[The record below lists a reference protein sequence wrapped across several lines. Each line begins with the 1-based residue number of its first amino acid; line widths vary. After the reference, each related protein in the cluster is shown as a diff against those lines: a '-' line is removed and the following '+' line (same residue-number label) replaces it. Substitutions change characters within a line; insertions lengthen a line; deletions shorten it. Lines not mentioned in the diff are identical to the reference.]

1 MLKTLEEPPEH
12 VKFVLATTD
21 PQKIPVTVLSRCLQF
36 NLKPLP
42 PESIAARIDAILEA
56 EGIAR
61 EGAAIALIAR
71 AARGSMRDGLSLLD
85 QAIAYGGGEVRESV
99 TRAMLGAVD
108 RGHVYRIVDA
118 LGAEDGAALL
128 AEADGFAALGLSAAA
143 ALDELASL
151 FHRIAVV
158 QVVPAAAANFDDA
171 ERVAGYAARMSPEA
185 VQLAYQIVAQGR
197 ADLAIA
203 PDESIGLS
211 MTLLR
216 LLAFAPADGGGD
228 VPSAPSPRMREP
240 GVVPA
245 GAGTRPERPAAP
257 RLATFPGP
265 ARGGEAPGPDAVAT
279 RATAPGPRHA
289 VVGTTTAASV
299 RPLPD
304 DPAAW
309 PDYVAGLR
317 LSGMASQLAAQ
328 TELRAVEGHVVNLRL
343 PATHKHLADRAYS
356 DKLKAALEQAAGRR
370 LMLAFEVGDAAPS
383 SLASKERRERAEAR
397 ERNEAAF
404 RDEPF
409 VRDVVARFDG
419 RVRPESIKPL
429 PADEEPKR

>member
-1 MLKTLEEPPEH
+1 
-12 VKFVLATTD
+12 
-21 PQKIPVTVLSRCLQF
+21 
-36 NLKPLP
+36 
-42 PESIAARIDAILEA
+42 
-56 EGIAR
+56 
-61 EGAAIALIAR
+61 
-71 AARGSMRDGLSLLD
+71 MR
-85 QAIAYGGGEVRESV
+85 
-99 TRAMLGAVD
+99 GAVD

-118 LGAEDGAALL
+118 LGAGDGAALL

-151 FHRIAVV
+151 FHRIAVA
-158 QVVPAAAANFDDA
+158 QVVPPAAANFDDG
-171 ERVAGYAARMSPEA
+171 ERVAAYAARMSPEA

-216 LLAFAPADGGGD
+216 LLAFEPAPAEGGRAG
-228 VPSAPSPRMREP
+228 PSASSPRKREP
-240 GVVPA
+240 GGVQP
-245 GAGTRPERPAAP
+245 GAAARAERPVAP
-257 RLATFPGP
+257 RVVNSPVP
-265 ARGGEAPGPDAVAT
+265 ARGDDARDTDAVVPRVAPAALRQDT
-279 RATAPGPRHA
+279 AGTATA
-289 VVGTTTAASV
+289 V

-309 PDYVAGLR
+309 PEYVAGLR

-328 TELRAVEGHVVNLRL
+328 TELRSIEGHVVNLRL

-356 DKLKAALEQAAGRR
+356 DKLKAALELAAGRR
-370 LMLAFEVGDAAPS
+370 LMLAFEVGDAAPA

-409 VRDVVARFDG
+409 VREVVARFDG
-419 RVRPESIKPL
+419 HVRPESIKPL
-429 PADEEPKR
+429 PTGEEPKR

>member
-1 MLKTLEEPPEH
+1 
-12 VKFVLATTD
+12 
-21 PQKIPVTVLSRCLQF
+21 
-36 NLKPLP
+36 
-42 PESIAARIDAILEA
+42 
-56 EGIAR
+56 
-61 EGAAIALIAR
+61 
-71 AARGSMRDGLSLLD
+71 
-85 QAIAYGGGEVRESV
+85 
-99 TRAMLGAVD
+99 MLGAVA
-108 RGHVYRIVDA
+108 RGHVYRIVAA
-118 LGAEDGAALL
+118 LGAGDGAALL
-128 AEADGFAALGLSAAA
+128 AEADGFAALGLSAAS

-151 FHRIAVV
+151 FHRIAVA

-171 ERVAGYAARMSPEA
+171 ERVAGYAARMSPES

-216 LLAFAPADGGGD
+216 LLAFEPAADGRDGPPPASTRKQG
-228 VPSAPSPRMREP
+228 P
-240 GVVPA
+240 GVVTVDAFGRSGPPPSSSRAREPSVVPA
-245 GAGTRPERPAAP
+245 
-257 RLATFPGP
+257 
-265 ARGGEAPGPDAVAT
+265 DAVAA
-279 RATAPGPRHA
+279 RANPPVPREDATAA
-289 VVGTTTAASV
+289 TATSD
-299 RPLPD
+299 RPLPV

-309 PDYVAGLR
+309 PEYVAGLR

-328 TELRAVEGHVVNLRL
+328 TELRSVEGHVVNLRL

-397 ERNEAAF
+397 ERHEAAF

-429 PADEEPKR
+429 PAEEEPKR